1 MSPDQHRSSALGGD
15 ASHPCSSTLT
25 LTPYEASTVFPPSY
39 DYTTPT
45 SSTYPPYSPGAVTGG
60 DARASMET
68 VSSTPSKTRLT
79 ARAHFLLVFTALCV
93 SSFLSALDLTT
104 VSTALP
110 TIVADL
116 QNDAIHFGKHN
127 HHPQTQ
133 PTSTP
138 GGSSGAGGTYIWIG
152 SAYTIAGMAI
162 LPLTGGLCGIWG
174 RKAILLTSLFFFL
187 FGSVVCGASHSLEM
201 MIVGRVLQGVGDG
214 GIISL
219 AEIVVADLVPLAQR
233 GTYEGIL
240 GVVWAG
246 ASAIGPPIGGIFSRR
261 DRWRWLFWLNIPI
274 TVMAII
280 MIGMFMNMKTPKA
293 DVKDKLKAMD
303 WTGNALLILATVGLG
318 LSLTWGGAKYKWVS
332 VEVLVPLIISIGLFV
347 AFFYLEL
354 FKLKNPT
361 VPRELLS
368 NRTAISAHLTSFA
381 HGVVTM
387 AIIYVIPT
395 YFQAVK
401 LSSTIMSGWM
411 VLPFSCTVAFTA
423 IGFAISIEVTERYVP
438 QNHLGW
444 LFTVLGVPLLLLLDV
459 HSSAATWIL
468 VQFPIAIGCGILF
481 VAPQFPVLA
490 SVAVQ
495 MASKALAVQLF
506 FASFGQTLGIM
517 LAEAVFQSSVHKA
530 IRSPTIQ
537 QLASNGSLPFN
548 IEEISSPY
556 SMHFGA
562 LRKLSPEASF
572 AVRNVYSMALRH
584 VWLLLIPF
592 AVVGWGVCFAMKEL
606 EMHDEVDERF
616 AADVDEDVVAR
627 DDREKGLFVG
637 SHKRMASSGRS
648 SSGTGGDGKRLTTE
662 QTPAADTHELSLW
675 NHIPA
680 QEESIQPS
688 SSMQLL
694 TLSSSHDDAPAH
706 ISQHQAPS
714 QRPNSSSH

>member
-1 MSPDQHRSSALGGD
+1 
-15 ASHPCSSTLT
+15 
-25 LTPYEASTVFPPSY
+25 
-39 DYTTPT
+39 
-45 SSTYPPYSPGAVTGG
+45 
-60 DARASMET
+60 MET
-68 VSSTPSKTRLT
+68 VSSAPTKTRLT

-127 HHPQTQ
+127 HPPKT
-133 PTSTP
+133 TSTST
-138 GGSSGAGGTYIWIG
+138 GSGASNGYGGTYIWIG

-187 FGSVVCGASHSLEM
+187 FGSVICGASHSLEM

-246 ASAIGPPIGGIFSRR
+246 ASAIGPPIGGIFSRK

-280 MIGMFMNMKTPKA
+280 MIGVFMNMKTPKA

-318 LSLTWGGAKYKWVS
+318 LSLTWGGARYKWVS

-423 IGFAISIEVTERYVP
+423 IAFAISIEMTERYVP

-444 LFTVLGVPLLLLLDV
+444 FFTVLGVPLLLLLDV
-459 HSSAATWIL
+459 HSSAVTWIL
-468 VQFPIAIGCGILF
+468 VQIPIAIGCGILF

-530 IRSPTIQ
+530 IRSPLIQ
-537 QLASNGSLPFN
+537 QLANNGSLPFN

-592 AVVGWGVCFAMKEL
+592 AAVGWAICFAMKEL

-616 AADVDEDVVAR
+616 AADVDEDVSH
-627 DDREKGLFVG
+627 DDREKGLFVA
-637 SHKRMASSGRS
+637 SHKRMASSGS
-648 SSGTGGDGKRLTTE
+648 SSNGTGEHGGKPLAAD
-662 QTPAADTHELSLW
+662 QTPAAETHELSSW
-675 NHIPA
+675 NHTPA
-680 QEESIQPS
+680 QEDPVEPS

-694 TLSSSHDDAPAH
+694 TLSTSRDDAPAH
-706 ISQHQAPS
+706 ASQHQPRS
-714 QRPNSSSH
+714 QRTPT

>member
-1 MSPDQHRSSALGGD
+1 MTADLTTALEAPISTTTTSESKEPPNYPSSPPLHAYPSLSEHASTTHLTRHAATTSTTPRSSLDTTSG
-15 ASHPCSSTLT
+15 SSLKPK
-25 LTPYEASTVFPPSY
+25 LS
-39 DYTTPT
+39 
-45 SSTYPPYSPGAVTGG
+45 
-60 DARASMET
+60 AR
-68 VSSTPSKTRLT
+68 V
-79 ARAHFLLVFTALCV
+79 HFFLVFSALCV

-116 QNDAIHFGKHN
+116 QNDAIHFSKHR
-127 HHPQTQ
+127 HD
-133 PTSTP
+133 TP
-138 GGSSGAGGTYIWIG
+138 NPVAKPAAGGAGGTYIWIG
-152 SAYTIAGMAI
+152 AAYTIAGMAI
-162 LPLTGGLCGIWG
+162 LPWTGGLCEIWG

-187 FGSVVCGASHSLEM
+187 FGSVICGASHSLEM

-219 AEIVVADLVPLAQR
+219 SEIVVADLVSLSQR

-261 DRWRWLFWLNIPI
+261 DRWRWLFYLNIPI

-280 MIGMFMNMKTPKA
+280 MISCFMNMKTPKT
-293 DVKDKLKAMD
+293 DVRSKVKNMD

-318 LSLTWGGAKYKWVS
+318 LALTWGGARYAWLS
-332 VEVLVPLIISIGLFV
+332 PAVLVPLILSVLLFG

-361 VPRELLS
+361 VPLELLS

-423 IGFAISIEVTERYVP
+423 IGFAVSIEVMQRYVP

-444 LFTVLGVPLLLLLDV
+444 FFTLLGVPLLLLLNV
-459 HSSAATWIL
+459 NSGPAVWVT
-468 VQFPIAIGCGILF
+468 VQLPIAVGCGILF

-490 SVAVQ
+490 SVKIE
-495 MASKALAVQLF
+495 MASKALALQLF

-530 IRSPTIQ
+530 IKSPTIQ
-537 QLASNGSLPFN
+537 ALAANGSLPFN
-548 IEEISSPY
+548 IEDISSPY
-556 SMHFGA
+556 SMHFSA
-562 LRKLSPEASF
+562 LRHLSPEASF
-572 AVRNVYSMALRH
+572 AVRSVYNGALRH

-592 AVVGWGVCFAMKEL
+592 AAVGWGLCFFMKEL

-616 AADVDEDVVAR
+616 AADVQQPYEHDN
-627 DDREKGLFVG
+627 DDREKALIVHTPH
-637 SHKRMASSGRS
+637 HKQDVAASPHKSAVDAS
-648 SSGTGGDGKRLTTE
+648 WE
-662 QTPAADTHELSLW
+662 QTSDSNNSFIE
-675 NHIPA
+675 
-680 QEESIQPS
+680 PS
-688 SSMQLL
+688 SSVQLL
-694 TLSSSHDDAPAH
+694 PLPTHPHHS
-706 ISQHQAPS
+706 
-714 QRPNSSSH
+714 